1 MAYFLQFLFL
11 RGERLYAFLL
21 HTPSSFFKN
30 PRANICGWGKPTR
43 EAGKMAFEDQ
53 RAHPR
58 ANLRWS
64 VSVQLS
70 GAVAEGVTK
79 DISEGGAY
87 VCCANPL
94 GPEEVLDMVINAPDK
109 PLNVKAEVVWSSM
122 SGLDLDDEI
131 TPRGMGVRFLNIGS
145 EERSIIAKAVAEYLS
160 ADVESEELQASMF
173 DTLEIN

>member
-1 MAYFLQFLFL
+1 
-11 RGERLYAFLL
+11 
-21 HTPSSFFKN
+21 
-30 PRANICGWGKPTR
+30 
-43 EAGKMAFEDQ
+43 MAFEDH

-70 GAVAEGVTK
+70 GSVTEGVTK

-94 GPEEVLDMVINAPDK
+94 GPEEVLDLVINSPDK

-122 SGLDLDDEI
+122 SGLDDEI
-131 TPRGMGVRFLNIGS
+131 TPRGMGVRFLNIDS
-145 EERSIIAKAVAEYLS
+145 EDRRIIAKAVVEHLS
-160 ADVESEELQASMF
+160 EVTESEDLQASMF

>member
-1 MAYFLQFLFL
+1 MV
-11 RGERLYAFLL
+11 
-21 HTPSSFFKN
+21 FK
-30 PRANICGWGKPTR
+30 
-43 EAGKMAFEDQ
+43 DH

-58 ANLRWS
+58 ANLRWP

-70 GAVAEGVTK
+70 GAVTEGVTK

-94 GPEEVLDMVINAPDK
+94 GPNEVLDMVINAPDK
-109 PLNVKAEVVWSSM
+109 LLNVKAEVVWSSM

-145 EERSIIAKAVAEYLS
+145 EERRIIAKAVAENLS
-160 ADVESEELQASMF
+160 EDMESEELQASMF

>member
-1 MAYFLQFLFL
+1 
-11 RGERLYAFLL
+11 
-21 HTPSSFFKN
+21 
-30 PRANICGWGKPTR
+30 
-43 EAGKMAFEDQ
+43 MAFEDQ

-64 VSVQLS
+64 VSVQLGGS
-70 GAVAEGVTK
+70 VAEGVTK

-122 SGLDLDDEI
+122 SGLDDEI
-131 TPRGMGVRFLNIGS
+131 TPGGMGVRFLNIDS
-145 EERSIIAKAVAEYLS
+145 EDRRIIAKAVVEHLS
-160 ADVESEELQASMF
+160 EVTESEDLQASMF